1 MRVRLGLGLQLANL
15 ADPNPNS
22 NPDPS
27 ASPDPTVTL
36 TLTTELSGHSRGKDR
51 PASGARETA
60 HEQDARTVAAWNQ
73 LLRSMLAARPG
84 VHVVIV
90 AGQHD
95 AYHGSSTMAPRT
107 MAPALTY
114 LGQAYYCHAYYCH
127 AYYCQGFLYTALYS
141 QYLTVAMLTR
151 AILATT

>member
-1 MRVRLGLGLQLANL
+1 MRVRLGLGLELANL

-95 AYHGSSTMAPRT
+95 AYHGSSTMAPRA

-114 LGQAYYCHAYYCH
+114 LGQAYYCHAYYCQACYCH
-127 AYYCQGFLYTALYS
+127 AYHCQASCALLYTRS
-141 QYLTVAMLTR
+141 T
-151 AILATT
+151 

>member
-1 MRVRLGLGLQLANL
+1 
-15 ADPNPNS
+15 
-22 NPDPS
+22 
-27 ASPDPTVTL
+27 
-36 TLTTELSGHSRGKDR
+36 
-51 PASGARETA
+51 
-60 HEQDARTVAAWNQ
+60 
-73 LLRSMLAARPG
+73 MLAARPG

-95 AYHGSSTMAPRT
+95 AYHGSSTMALRT

-114 LGQAYYCHAYYCH
+114 LGQAYYCHAHYCQAYYCQAYYCH

-151 AILATT
+151 SILATT

>member
-1 MRVRLGLGLQLANL
+1 MRVRLGLGLELANL

-22 NPDPS
+22 NPDPNP
-27 ASPDPTVTL
+27 SPNPTATL

-95 AYHGSSTMAPRT
+95 AYHGSSTMAPRA

-114 LGQAYYCHAYYCH
+114 LGQAYYCH